1 MTTLTKKSIIPIIIG
16 IITIHIGLY
25 LGTINSLHE
34 SSIDWLHYPYENISK
49 YIIYAG
55 MALIIISWYF
65 LSIESIKSNKFFI
78 FSNICIC
85 LLSIIIVITGY
96 YSKNIK
102 SLFYTSDNWSY
113 SPYETISYHI
123 IYFGIILTIPMIYS
137 LFKNIYISAIN
148 FKRYKIQQ
156 FKENIE
162 LEKEL
167 KKAKIKLYE
176 EEIKLKEA
184 QLKKLKND

>member
-1 MTTLTKKSIIPIIIG
+1 MTTLIKKSIIPIIIG

-25 LGTINSLHE
+25 LGTINNIHE
-34 SSIDWLHYPYENISK
+34 SSIDWLHYPYEDISK
-49 YIIYAG
+49 YVIYAG
-55 MALIIISWYF
+55 MAIITISWYF

-85 LLSIIIVITGY
+85 LLSVIIIITGY

-102 SLFYTSDNWSY
+102 SFFYTSDSWSY
-113 SPYETISYHI
+113 SPYENISYHI
-123 IYFGIILTIPMIYS
+123 IYFGIILTVPMIYS
-137 LFKNIYISAIN
+137 FFKSIYISVIN
-148 FKRYKIQQ
+148 FKKYKIQQ
-156 FKENIE
+156 VKDNIE

-184 QLKKLKND
+184 QLKELKKD